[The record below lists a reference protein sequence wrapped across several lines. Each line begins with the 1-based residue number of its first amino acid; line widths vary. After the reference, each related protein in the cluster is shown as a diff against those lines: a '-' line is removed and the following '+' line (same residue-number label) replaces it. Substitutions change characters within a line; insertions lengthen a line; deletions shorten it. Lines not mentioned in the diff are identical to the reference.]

1 MSVLIDW
8 ITQIIV
14 FILLA
19 IIVELFVPTT
29 KIAKYVRLVIGLIFL
44 LIFLKPIFYIF
55 QLDME
60 QLVSEQLFDTDHAI
74 EKDSIDNLMTRQN
87 EQLQA
92 KNDEYILAE
101 ITEHLQEQS
110 ADSLAEHF
118 VKINKIDYAFADESH
133 NIHALEQLI
142 VYIVPLD
149 ESTDDKAV
157 VIDEVII
164 DLKQPTNQTD
174 EKQLSDIK
182 RTLIDIWHLNDEEII
197 VKWGN

>member
-92 KNDEYILAE
+92 KMM
-101 ITEHLQEQS
+101 
-110 ADSLAEHF
+110 
-118 VKINKIDYAFADESH
+118 
-133 NIHALEQLI
+133 NI
-142 VYIVPLD
+142 Y
-149 ESTDDKAV
+149 
-157 VIDEVII
+157 
-164 DLKQPTNQTD
+164 
-174 EKQLSDIK
+174 
-182 RTLIDIWHLNDEEII
+182 
-197 VKWGN
+197 